1 MVVSRIGSGVAFLA
15 VSGAFFAH
23 IACATSQTSAN
34 HKGRKPYHAEQS
46 AVAAS
51 SDAKDVAN
59 AATDRRLLM
68 VQPPGAEFDVAKS
81 ANGETRVLVL
91 NGDQRTTQVF
101 RSAEP
106 SDDRSSKTAHRRA
119 AKAASAKQLASSS
132 DATEVEIING
142 TQREKRLVSGP
153 ALLATSS
160 AQGHVRPV
168 VIGVSEWGSR
178 NAQGKVQPVVVGIE
192 EGNTQQAAN
201 AMPVVIGITAP
212 KPEVEDGDGHPFNP
226 EVAPEISPANAQ
238 GVQTRPRRRPYRP
251 VRPSSY

>member
-1 MVVSRIGSGVAFLA
+1 MFVSRIGSGVAFLV
-15 VSGAFFAH
+15 VSGAFFAQV
-23 IACATSQTSAN
+23 ACANSQTSAN
-34 HKGRKPYHAEQS
+34 HKGRKPYHPEQS
-46 AVAAS
+46 AVGAS
-51 SDAKDVAN
+51 RDANDVAN
-59 AATDRRLLM
+59 AATDRRMLM
-68 VQPPGAEFDVAKS
+68 AQPTGADFDVAKA

-101 RSAEP
+101 PSAVP
-106 SDDRSSKTAHRRA
+106 SDDRPSKTAHKRA
-119 AKAASAKQLASSS
+119 LKGASAKQLASAS

-153 ALLATSS
+153 ALLTTST

-178 NAQGKVQPVVVGIE
+178 NAQGKVQPVVVGID

-226 EVAPEISPANAQ
+226 EVAPEFAPANAP
-238 GVQTRPRRRPYRP
+238 GVVTRPRRRPYRP

>member
-1 MVVSRIGSGVAFLA
+1 MVVSRIGSGVAFLV

-23 IACATSQTSAN
+23 LACATSQPSAN
-34 HKGRKPYHAEQS
+34 HKVRKPYHSEQG
-46 AVAAS
+46 AAAAS
-51 SDAKDVAN
+51 SDANDVAN
-59 AATDRRLLM
+59 AATDRRMLM
-68 VQPPGAEFDVAKS
+68 AQPTGADFDVAQS

-101 RSAEP
+101 RSEEP
-106 SDDRSSKTAHRRA
+106 NDESLSKAAHKRA
-119 AKAASAKQLASSS
+119 VKGASAKQMASAS

-153 ALLATSS
+153 ALLTSSS
-160 AQGHVRPV
+160 AQGHLRPV

-192 EGNTQQAAN
+192 EGDTQQAAN

-226 EVAPEISPANAQ
+226 EVAPGIAPANGP
-238 GVQTRPRRRPYRP
+238 GVMTRPRRRPYRP

>member
-1 MVVSRIGSGVAFLA
+1 MVVSRIGSGVAFLV
-15 VSGAFFAH
+15 VSGAFLAH
-23 IACATSQTSAN
+23 VACATSQTSAN
-34 HKGRKPYHAEQS
+34 HKGRKPYHSEQS

-51 SDAKDVAN
+51 SDANDVAN
-59 AATDRRLLM
+59 AATERHMLM
-68 VQPPGAEFDVAKS
+68 AQPNGDDFDVANS

-106 SDDRSSKTAHRRA
+106 SDRMSSKTAHKRSV
-119 AKAASAKQLASSS
+119 KGASAKQLASAS
-132 DATEVEIING
+132 DATEVKIING
-142 TQREKRLVSGP
+142 TQRERRLVSGP
-153 ALLATSS
+153 ALLTTSA

-178 NAQGKVQPVVVGIE
+178 NAEGKVQPVVVGIE

-226 EVAPEISPANAQ
+226 EVAPENAPANAP

-251 VRPSSY
+251 MRPSSY